1 MVQLPAAV
9 ADAVAMNPPSGW
21 IESDVQVVVGAEAP
35 VVTTL
40 SGKVEL
46 STDSTPG
53 GAILMYP
60 AAFAVYVMLFMVKV
74 PVLADAVSA
83 TVAHTVVVPLAQYEK
98 ESVVVPGLGV

>member
-1 MVQLPAAV
+1 MVQLPAVV

-21 IESDVQVVVGAEAP
+21 IESEVQVVVGAEVP
-35 VVTTL
+35 VVTTV

-60 AAFAVYVMLFMVKV
+60 AVFAVYVILFMVM
-74 PVLADAVSA
+74 VLVFVDALSV

-98 ESVVVPGLGV
+98 ESIVVPGLGV